1 MPSFVN
7 PIHTNANA
15 LNSGTKNEVKDTKNA
30 PKSASKDF
38 NKILNQKISKDKT
51 APKENPN
58 ALKATPKDAKEDAK
72 ELEKTPTPHHQHAQN
87 LAKDQQAPTLKDLLN
102 HKKTTAS
109 HEAQHETHEPT
120 LKDLLNHKK
129 TTASHEAQHETH
141 EMHETNP
148 KTPNETLN
156 KNEKKPNGVASN
168 AHQANLTNKNPL
180 TPTNHA
186 NNAIK
191 NPTAPTHN
199 AKEPKT
205 LKDIHALSQKHDL
218 NASNIQVGTPLE
230 KKETP
235 LNASDQLALKTTQT
249 SINHTL
255 AKNDSK
261 NTANLSSVL
270 QSLEKKESHNKERT
284 TPPSNEKKTPP
295 LREAL
300 QMNAI
305 KRDKTLSKKKPEKT
319 PTKTQTTAA
328 TPENAPKI
336 PLKTPPLMPLIGAN
350 PPNDNA
356 PTPLEK
362 EEKAK
367 EVSENK
373 EKTKESNNSAQ
384 SAQNAQASDKT
395 SENKSAAPKETIK
408 HFTQQLKQEIQEY
421 KPPMSRISMDLF
433 PKELGKVE
441 VTIQKV
447 GKNLKVSVISHNN
460 SLQTF
465 LDNQQ
470 DLKNSLN
477 ALGFEGVDLSFSQDS
492 SKEQPKEP
500 LREPFKEQESTP
512 LKENALKSYQEN
524 TDNENK
530 ETSMQITLYA

>member
-1 MPSFVN
+1 MPSPIN
-7 PIHTNANA
+7 PIHTNASANA
-15 LNSGTKNEVKDTKNA
+15 NANASTLINSGAKNEDTKNA

-38 NKILNQKISKDKT
+38 SKILNQKISKDKT
-51 APKENPN
+51 APKESPN
-58 ALKATPKDAKEDAK
+58 ALKTAPKDAKEDAK
-72 ELEKTPTPHHQHAQN
+72 ELEKTSTPHHQHAQN
-87 LAKDQQAPTLKDLLN
+87 PAKDQQAPTLKDWLN
-102 HKKTTAS
+102 YKKTTAS
-109 HEAQHETHEPT
+109 HEAQHE
-120 LKDLLNHKK
+120 N
-129 TTASHEAQHETH
+129 
-141 EMHETNP
+141 HETNL

-156 KNEKKPNGVASN
+156 KNEKKPNGVTSN
-168 AHQANLTNKNPL
+168 AHQENSTHKNPL

-205 LKDIHALSQKHDL
+205 LKDIQTLSQKHDL
-218 NASNIQVGTPLE
+218 NASNIQATTPLE

-270 QSLEKKESHNKERT
+270 QSLEKKESHNKERA
-284 TPPSNEKKTPP
+284 TPPNNEKKTPP
-295 LREAL
+295 LKEAL
-300 QMNAI
+300 PMNAI

-319 PTKTQTTAA
+319 PAKTQTTAQA
-328 TPENAPKI
+328 VTPENAPKI

-362 EEKAK
+362 EETTK
-367 EVSENK
+367 EASDNK
-373 EKTKESNNSAQ
+373 EKTKETSNSAQ

-395 SENKSAAPKETIK
+395 SENKSVTPKETIR

-492 SKEQPKEP
+492 SKEQPKEQ
-500 LREPFKEQESTP
+500 LRELFKEQESSP

-524 TDNENK
+524 TDHENQ

>member
-1 MPSFVN
+1 MPSPVN

-15 LNSGTKNEVKDTKNA
+15 LNSGAKNEVKDTKNA

-38 NKILNQKISKDKT
+38 SKILNQKISKDKT
-51 APKENPN
+51 ASKENPS
-58 ALKATPKDAKEDAK
+58 ALKATPKDAKT
-72 ELEKTPTPHHQHAQN
+72 LEKTLPHQHAQN
-87 LAKDQQAPTLKDLLN
+87 PAKDQQAPTLKDLLN
-102 HKKTTAS
+102 HQKTTAP
-109 HEAQHETHEPT
+109 HGAQHETHEA
-120 LKDLLNHKK
+120 N
-129 TTASHEAQHETH
+129 
-141 EMHETNP
+141 ETNP
-148 KTPNETLN
+148 KTPNEILN
-156 KNEKKPNGVASN
+156 KNEKKPNEVISN
-168 AHQANLTNKNPL
+168 AHQTNFPNKNPI

-191 NPTAPTHN
+191 TSTAPTHN
-199 AKEPKT
+199 AKDPKT
-205 LKDIHALSQKHDL
+205 LKDIQTLSQKHDL
-218 NASNIQVGTPLE
+218 NASNIQAATTQE
-230 KKETP
+230 NKTP

-249 SINHTL
+249 PTNHTL
-255 AKNDSK
+255 TKNDAK

-270 QSLEKKESHNKERT
+270 QSLEKKEPPNKEHANLQN
-284 TPPSNEKKTPP
+284 NEKKTPS
-295 LREAL
+295 LKEAL

-319 PTKTQTTAA
+319 PIHAKTQTTAPSI
-328 TPENAPKI
+328 TLENAPKI

-350 PPNDNA
+350 PPPNDNI

-362 EEKAK
+362 EEKTQ
-367 EVSENK
+367 EVSDNK
-373 EKTKESNNSAQ
+373 EKTKETNSSAQ
-384 SAQNAQASDKT
+384 STQNTQASDKT
-395 SENKSAAPKETIK
+395 SENKSIAPKETIK

-421 KPPMSRISMDLF
+421 KPPMSKISMDLF

-492 SKEQPKEP
+492 SKEQPKEQ
-500 LREPFKEQESTP
+500 LREPFKEQELTP

-524 TDNENK
+524 TDHENQ

>member
-1 MPSFVN
+1 MPSPVN
-7 PIHTNANA
+7 PIHTNASA
-15 LNSGTKNEVKDTKNA
+15 LNSGAKNEVKDTKNA

-38 NKILNQKISKDKT
+38 SKILNQKISKDKT
-51 APKENPN
+51 APKESPNHN

-72 ELEKTPTPHHQHAQN
+72 ALEKNPTLPYQHAQN
-87 LAKDQQAPTLKDLLN
+87 LAKDQQAPTLKDWLN

-109 HEAQHETHEPT
+109 HEAQHETHEA
-120 LKDLLNHKK
+120 N
-129 TTASHEAQHETH
+129 
-141 EMHETNP
+141 ETNP

-156 KNEKKPNGVASN
+156 KNGKKPNGVTSN
-168 AHQANLTNKNPL
+168 AHQTNLTNKNPL

-186 NNAIK
+186 NHDIK
-191 NPTAPTHN
+191 TPTTPTHN

-205 LKDIHALSQKHDL
+205 LKDIQTLSQKHDL
-218 NASNIQVGTPLE
+218 NASNIQATTTPE
-230 KKETP
+230 NKTS
-235 LNASDQLALKTTQT
+235 LNASDHLALKTTQT
-249 SINHTL
+249 PTNHTL
-255 AKNDSK
+255 AKNDAK

-270 QSLEKKESHNKERT
+270 QSLEKKEPQNKEHT
-284 TPPSNEKKTPP
+284 IPQNNEKKTPP
-295 LREAL
+295 LKEAL

-319 PTKTQTTAA
+319 PTKTQTTAPSI

-350 PPNDNA
+350 PPPNDNI

-362 EEKAK
+362 EETTKEASDNKEKAK
-367 EVSENK
+367 E
-373 EKTKESNNSAQ
+373 SNSSAQ
-384 SAQNAQASDKT
+384 NAQNAQASDKT
-395 SENKSAAPKETIK
+395 SENKSTAPKETIK

-441 VTIQKV
+441 VIIQKV

-492 SKEQPKEP
+492 SKEQPKEQ
-500 LREPFKEQESTP
+500 LRELFKEQESTP

-524 TDNENK
+524 TDNEHK

>member
-1 MPSFVN
+1 MPSPIN
-7 PIHTNANA
+7 PIHTNASANA
-15 LNSGTKNEVKDTKNA
+15 STLNSGAKNEDTKNA

-38 NKILNQKISKDKT
+38 SKILNQKISKDKT
-51 APKENPN
+51 APKEDPN

-72 ELEKTPTPHHQHAQN
+72 VLEKNLTPHHQHAQN
-87 LAKDQQAPTLKDLLN
+87 PAKDQQAPTLKDWLN
-102 HKKTTAS
+102 HQKTTAP
-109 HEAQHETHEPT
+109 HEAQHENHE
-120 LKDLLNHKK
+120 N
-129 TTASHEAQHETH
+129 
-141 EMHETNP
+141 NP
-148 KTPNETLN
+148 KTPNEIN
-156 KNEKKPNGVASN
+156 KNEKKPNEVTSN
-168 AHQANLTNKNPL
+168 AHQINLPSKNPI
-180 TPTNHA
+180 TPTNRA

-191 NPTAPTHN
+191 NPTTPTHN
-199 AKEPKT
+199 AKGSKT
-205 LKDIHALSQKHDL
+205 LKDIQTLSQKHDL
-218 NASNIQVGTPLE
+218 NANNIQAATTPE
-230 KKETP
+230 NKTP

-249 SINHTL
+249 PTNHTL
-255 AKNDSK
+255 AKNDAK

-270 QSLEKKESHNKERT
+270 QSLEKKDPHNKEHAN
-284 TPPSNEKKTPP
+284 PLNNEKKTPP
-295 LREAL
+295 LKEAL

-319 PTKTQTTAA
+319 PIHAKTQTTAPSA

-350 PPNDNA
+350 PPPNDNI

-362 EEKAK
+362 EEKTQ
-367 EVSENK
+367 EISDNK
-373 EKTKESNNSAQ
+373 EKTKETNSSAQ
-384 SAQNAQASDKT
+384 NAQNAQASDKT
-395 SENKSAAPKETIK
+395 SENKSTAPKETIK

-441 VTIQKV
+441 VIIQKV

-492 SKEQPKEP
+492 SKEQPKDQ
-500 LREPFKEQESTP
+500 LRELFKEQELPP
-512 LKENALKSYQEN
+512 LKESALKSYQEN
-524 TDNENK
+524 TDHENQ

>member
-1 MPSFVN
+1 MPSPVN

-15 LNSGTKNEVKDTKNA
+15 LNSGAKNEVKDTKNA

-38 NKILNQKISKDKT
+38 SKILNQKISKDKT
-51 APKENPN
+51 APKENPS
-58 ALKATPKDAKEDAK
+58 ALKDAPKDAKA
-72 ELEKTPTPHHQHAQN
+72 LEKTPTPNHQHAQN
-87 LAKDQQAPTLKDLLN
+87 LAKNQQAPTLKDWLN
-102 HKKTTAS
+102 HPKTTAE
-109 HEAQHETHEPT
+109 HEAQHETHEA
-120 LKDLLNHKK
+120 N
-129 TTASHEAQHETH
+129 
-141 EMHETNP
+141 ETNP

-156 KNEKKPNGVASN
+156 KNEKKPNEVASN
-168 AHQANLTNKNPL
+168 AHQTNLPNKNL
-180 TPTNHA
+180 ITPNHA
-186 NNAIK
+186 NK
-191 NPTAPTHN
+191 TPTTPTHS

-205 LKDIHALSQKHDL
+205 LKDIQTLSQKHDL
-218 NASNIQVGTPLE
+218 NASNIQATTTPE
-230 KKETP
+230 NKNP
-235 LNASDQLALKTTQT
+235 LSASDHLALKTTQT
-249 SINHTL
+249 PINHTL
-255 AKNDSK
+255 AKNDAK

-270 QSLEKKESHNKERT
+270 QSLEKKEPQNKEHAN
-284 TPPSNEKKTPP
+284 PQNNEKKTPP
-295 LREAL
+295 LKEAL

-319 PTKTQTTAA
+319 PIHAKTQTTAQA
-328 TPENAPKI
+328 TTPENAPKLA
-336 PLKTPPLMPLIGAN
+336 LKTPPLMPLIGAN

-362 EEKAK
+362 EEKTK
-367 EVSENK
+367 EISDNK
-373 EKTKESNNSAQ
+373 EKAKETNSNAQ
-384 SAQNAQASDKT
+384 SAQNTQASDKT
-395 SENKSAAPKETIK
+395 SENKSIAPKETIK

-421 KPPMSRISMDLF
+421 KPPMSKISMDLF

-492 SKEQPKEP
+492 SKEQQAPKEQP
-500 LREPFKEQESTP
+500 KEPFKEQELTP

-524 TDNENK
+524 TDHENQ

>member
-1 MPSFVN
+1 MPSPIN
-7 PIHTNANA
+7 PIHASANA
-15 LNSGTKNEVKDTKNA
+15 STLNSGAKNEDTKNA

-38 NKILNQKISKDKT
+38 SKILNQKISKDKT

-58 ALKATPKDAKEDAK
+58 ALKATPKNAKEGAK

-87 LAKDQQAPTLKDLLN
+87 LAKDQQVPTLKDLLN

-109 HEAQHETHEPT
+109 HEAQHEI
-120 LKDLLNHKK
+120 HKN
-129 TTASHEAQHETH
+129 
-141 EMHETNP
+141 HETNP

-156 KNEKKPNGVASN
+156 KNEKKPNGVISN

-180 TPTNHA
+180 TPTNH
-186 NNAIK
+186 AIK

-205 LKDIHALSQKHDL
+205 LKDIQTLSQKHDL
-218 NASNIQVGTPLE
+218 NASNIQATTPLE

-235 LNASDQLALKTTQT
+235 LRTSDQLALKTTQT

-255 AKNDSK
+255 KKNDAK

-270 QSLEKKESHNKERT
+270 QSLEKKESHNKERA

-300 QMNAI
+300 PMNAI

-319 PTKTQTTAA
+319 PIHAKAQTTAPSIA
-328 TPENAPKI
+328 PENAPKI

-356 PTPLEK
+356 PTLLEK
-362 EEKAK
+362 EEKTK
-367 EVSENK
+367 EASENK
-373 EKTKESNNSAQ
+373 EKAKESNNSAQ
-384 SAQNAQASDKT
+384 SAQNAQSSDKASD
-395 SENKSAAPKETIK
+395 KSAAPKETIK

-441 VTIQKV
+441 VIIQKV

-477 ALGFEGVDLSFSQDS
+477 ALGFDGVDLSFSQDS
-492 SKEQPKEP
+492 SKEQPKEQ
-500 LREPFKEQESTP
+500 LRESFKEQELTP

>member
-1 MPSFVN
+1 MPSPVN
-7 PIHTNANA
+7 PIHTNASANANA
-15 LNSGTKNEVKDTKNA
+15 LIDSGAKNEDTKNA

-38 NKILNQKISKDKT
+38 SKILNQKISKDKT
-51 APKENPN
+51 ASKEDPNASKATPQN
-58 ALKATPKDAKEDAK
+58 ALKDK
-72 ELEKTPTPHHQHAQN
+72 LEKTPTLPHQHAQN

-102 HKKTTAS
+102 HQKTHPTAK
-109 HEAQHETHEPT
+109 HEAQHETHE
-120 LKDLLNHKK
+120 
-129 TTASHEAQHETH
+129 
-141 EMHETNP
+141 HETNP

-156 KNEKKPNGVASN
+156 KNEKKPNEVISN
-168 AHQANLTNKNPL
+168 AHQTNLPNKNPI
-180 TPTNHA
+180 TPTNRT

-199 AKEPKT
+199 AKDPKT
-205 LKDIHALSQKHDL
+205 LKDIQTLSQKHDL
-218 NASNIQVGTPLE
+218 NASNIQAATPLE

-235 LNASDQLALKTTQT
+235 LNASDQLALKTTQAP
-249 SINHTL
+249 INNTL
-255 AKNDSK
+255 AKNDAK

-270 QSLEKKESHNKERT
+270 QSLEKKESHNKEHAN
-284 TPPSNEKKTPP
+284 PQNNEKKTPP
-295 LREAL
+295 LKEAL
-300 QMNAI
+300 PMNAI
-305 KRDKTLSKKKPEKT
+305 KRDKTLSKKKSEKT
-319 PTKTQTTAA
+319 PTKAQTTAPSIA
-328 TPENAPKI
+328 PENAPKI
-336 PLKTPPLMPLIGAN
+336 SLKTPPLMPLIGAN
-350 PPNDNA
+350 PPNDNI

-367 EVSENK
+367 EASDNK
-373 EKTKESNNSAQ
+373 EKTKETNSNAQ
-384 SAQNAQASDKT
+384 STQNAQASDKT
-395 SENKSAAPKETIK
+395 SENKSIAPKETIK

-441 VTIQKV
+441 VTIQKM

-477 ALGFEGVDLSFSQDS
+477 SLGFEGVDLSFSQDS

-500 LREPFKEQESTP
+500 LKDPFKEQESTP

-524 TDNENK
+524 TDHENK

>member
-7 PIHTNANA
+7 PIHTNASTNANANANA
-15 LNSGTKNEVKDTKNA
+15 LNSGAKNEIKDTKNA

-38 NKILNQKISKDKT
+38 SKILNQKISKDKT

-102 HKKTTAS
+102 HQKTTAS
-109 HEAQHETHEPT
+109 HEAQH
-120 LKDLLNHKK
+120 KN
-129 TTASHEAQHETH
+129 
-141 EMHETNP
+141 HETNP

-156 KNEKKPNGVASN
+156 KNEKKPNGVASS
-168 AHQANLTNKNPL
+168 AHQTSLTNKNPL

-186 NNAIK
+186 NNANK

-205 LKDIHALSQKHDL
+205 LKDIQTLSQKHDL

-255 AKNDSK
+255 AKNDAK

-284 TPPSNEKKTPP
+284 TPLSNEKKTPP

-319 PTKTQTTAA
+319 PIHAKTQTTAQA
-328 TPENAPKI
+328 VTPENAPKI

-367 EVSENK
+367 EISENK
-373 EKTKESNNSAQ
+373 EKTKESTNSAQ
-384 SAQNAQASDKT
+384 NTQNAQASDKT
-395 SENKSAAPKETIK
+395 SENKSITPKETIK

-492 SKEQPKEP
+492 SKEQPKEQ
-500 LREPFKEQESTP
+500 LREPFKEQELTP

>member
-1 MPSFVN
+1 MPSPVN

-15 LNSGTKNEVKDTKNA
+15 NASTLINSGAKNEDTKNA

-38 NKILNQKISKDKT
+38 SKILNQKISKDKT

-72 ELEKTPTPHHQHAQN
+72 TLKTPTLQPQHAQN
-87 LAKDQQAPTLKDLLN
+87 PAKDQQAPTLKDWLN
-102 HKKTTAS
+102 HQKTTAS
-109 HEAQHETHEPT
+109 HEAQHE
-120 LKDLLNHKK
+120 N
-129 TTASHEAQHETH
+129 
-141 EMHETNP
+141 HETNP

-156 KNEKKPNGVASN
+156 KNEKKPNGVTSN
-168 AHQANLTNKNPL
+168 AHQTNLPNKNPL
-180 TPTNHA
+180 TPTNRA

-191 NPTAPTHN
+191 NPTTPTDT
-199 AKEPKT
+199 KKDPKT
-205 LKDIHALSQKHDL
+205 LKDIQALSQKHDL
-218 NASNIQVGTPLE
+218 NASNIQATTPLE
-230 KKETP
+230 KKETL
-235 LNASDQLALKTTQT
+235 LNASDHLALKTMQT
-249 SINHTL
+249 PTNHTL
-255 AKNDSK
+255 AKNDAK

-270 QSLEKKESHNKERT
+270 QSLEKKESPNKEHAN
-284 TPPSNEKKTPP
+284 PQNNEKKTPP
-295 LREAL
+295 LKEAL

-319 PTKTQTTAA
+319 QTKAQTTAPSIA
-328 TPENAPKI
+328 PENAPKI

-350 PPNDNA
+350 PPPNDNA

-362 EEKAK
+362 EEKTQ
-367 EVSENK
+367 EISENK
-373 EKTKESNNSAQ
+373 EKTKESNNSVQ
-384 SAQNAQASDKT
+384 NAQNTQASDKT
-395 SENKSAAPKETIK
+395 SDNKSIAPKETIK

-441 VTIQKV
+441 VIIQKV

-492 SKEQPKEP
+492 SKEQPKEQ
-500 LREPFKEQESTP
+500 LRELFKEQESSP
-512 LKENALKSYQEN
+512 LKESALKSYQEN
-524 TDNENK
+524 TDNENQ

>member
-1 MPSFVN
+1 MPSPIN

-15 LNSGTKNEVKDTKNA
+15 NANALNSGAKNEVKDTKNA
-30 PKSASKDF
+30 PKSAPKDF
-38 NKILNQKISKDKT
+38 SKILNQKISKDKS
-51 APKENPN
+51 APKENLS

-109 HEAQHETHEPT
+109 HEAQHET
-120 LKDLLNHKK
+120 
-129 TTASHEAQHETH
+129 
-141 EMHETNP
+141 HETNP

-205 LKDIHALSQKHDL
+205 LKDIQTLSQKHDL
-218 NASNIQVGTPLE
+218 NASNIQATTPLE

-270 QSLEKKESHNKERT
+270 QSLEKKESQNKEHAT
-284 TPPSNEKKTPP
+284 LPHNEKKTPP

-319 PTKTQTTAA
+319 STKTQTTAQAA

-336 PLKTPPLMPLIGAN
+336 PLKTPLLMPLIGAN

-362 EEKAK
+362 EEKTK
-367 EVSENK
+367 EVSDNK

-384 SAQNAQASDKT
+384 SAQNTQASDKT

-492 SKEQPKEP
+492 SKEQPKES

-512 LKENALKSYQEN
+512 LKENALKNYQEN
-524 TDNENK
+524 TDNESK

>member
-1 MPSFVN
+1 MPSPIN
-7 PIHTNANA
+7 PIHTSTNANA
-15 LNSGTKNEVKDTKNA
+15 SINSGAKNEDTKNA

-38 NKILNQKISKDKT
+38 SKILNQKISKDKT
-51 APKENPN
+51 ASKENPN
-58 ALKATPKDAKEDAK
+58 ALKATPKNSKEGAKEDAK
-72 ELEKTPTPHHQHAQN
+72 KLEKTPTLQPQHAQN

-109 HEAQHETHEPT
+109 HEAQNETH
-120 LKDLLNHKK
+120 KN
-129 TTASHEAQHETH
+129 
-141 EMHETNP
+141 HETNP

-156 KNEKKPNGVASN
+156 KNEKKSNGVTSN
-168 AHQANLTNKNPL
+168 VHQANLTNKNPL

-205 LKDIHALSQKHDL
+205 LKDIQTLSQKHDL
-218 NASNIQVGTPLE
+218 NASNIQATTTPE
-230 KKETP
+230 NKTP

-255 AKNDSK
+255 AKNDAK

-270 QSLEKKESHNKERT
+270 QSLEKKDPHNKERA
-284 TPPSNEKKTPP
+284 TPPNNEKKTPP

-300 QMNAI
+300 PMNAI

-319 PTKTQTTAA
+319 PIHAKTQTTAPSIA
-328 TPENAPKI
+328 PENTPKI

-356 PTPLEK
+356 PTLLEK
-362 EEKAK
+362 EETTK
-367 EVSENK
+367 ETSDNK
-373 EKTKESNNSAQ
+373 EKTKESSN
-384 SAQNAQASDKT
+384 SAQNAQNTQASDKT
-395 SENKSAAPKETIK
+395 SENKSTTPKETIK

-441 VTIQKV
+441 VIIQKV

-492 SKEQPKEP
+492 SKEQEKEP
-500 LREPFKEQESTP
+500 FKELFKEQESTP

-524 TDNENK
+524 TDHENQ

>member
-1 MPSFVN
+1 MPSPVN
-7 PIHTNANA
+7 PIHTNASANANA
-15 LNSGTKNEVKDTKNA
+15 LNSGAKNEDTKNA

-38 NKILNQKISKDKT
+38 SKILNQKISKDKT
-51 APKENPN
+51 DPKESPNPN

-72 ELEKTPTPHHQHAQN
+72 ALEKTPTLPHQHAQN
-87 LAKDQQAPTLKDLLN
+87 LAKDQQAPTLKDWLN

-109 HEAQHETHEPT
+109 HEAQHETH
-120 LKDLLNHKK
+120 DI
-129 TTASHEAQHETH
+129 
-141 EMHETNP
+141 HETNP

-156 KNEKKPNGVASN
+156 KNEKKPNGVTSN
-168 AHQANLTNKNPL
+168 AHQANLTNKNPI

-191 NPTAPTHN
+191 TSTAPTHN
-199 AKEPKT
+199 AKDPKT
-205 LKDIHALSQKHDL
+205 LKDIQTLSQKHDL
-218 NASNIQVGTPLE
+218 NASNIQAATTPENKNL
-230 KKETP
+230 
-235 LNASDQLALKTTQT
+235 LNASDHLALKTTQT
-249 SINHTL
+249 PTNHTL
-255 AKNDSK
+255 AKNDAK

-270 QSLEKKESHNKERT
+270 QSLEKKEPQNKEHAN
-284 TPPSNEKKTPP
+284 PQNNEKKTPP
-295 LREAL
+295 LKEAL

-305 KRDKTLSKKKPEKT
+305 KRDKTLSKKKSEKT
-319 PTKTQTTAA
+319 QTKTQTKIQTTAPSI

-350 PPNDNA
+350 PPNDNI

-362 EEKAK
+362 EETTK
-367 EVSENK
+367 EASDNK
-373 EKTKESNNSAQ
+373 EKTKESSNSAQ
-384 SAQNAQASDKT
+384 NVQNAQASDKT
-395 SENKSAAPKETIK
+395 SENKSVTPKETIK

-441 VTIQKV
+441 VIIQKV

-492 SKEQPKEP
+492 SKEQQAPKEQ
-500 LREPFKEQESTP
+500 LRELFKEQESSP

-524 TDNENK
+524 TDHEK
-530 ETSMQITLYA
+530 QETSMQITLYA

>member
-1 MPSFVN
+1 MPSPIN
-7 PIHTNANA
+7 PIHTNASTNANA
-15 LNSGTKNEVKDTKNA
+15 LNSGAKNEDTKNA

-38 NKILNQKISKDKT
+38 SKILNQKISKDKT
-51 APKENPN
+51 ASKENPN

-72 ELEKTPTPHHQHAQN
+72 ALEKTPTPHHQHAQN
-87 LAKDQQAPTLKDLLN
+87 PAKDQQAPTLKDLLN
-102 HKKTTAS
+102 HQKTTAS
-109 HEAQHETHEPT
+109 HEAQHE
-120 LKDLLNHKK
+120 KN
-129 TTASHEAQHETH
+129 
-141 EMHETNP
+141 HETNP

-156 KNEKKPNGVASN
+156 KNEKKPNEVTSN
-168 AHQANLTNKNPL
+168 AHQTNLPNKNPI

-191 NPTAPTHN
+191 NPTTPTHN
-199 AKEPKT
+199 AKESKT
-205 LKDIHALSQKHDL
+205 LKDIQTLSQKHDL
-218 NASNIQVGTPLE
+218 NASNIQAATTPE
-230 KKETP
+230 NKTP
-235 LNASDQLALKTTQT
+235 LNASDQLALKTTQAPT
-249 SINHTL
+249 NHTL

-270 QSLEKKESHNKERT
+270 QSLEKKEPQNKEHT
-284 TPPSNEKKTPP
+284 TPQNNEKKTPP
-295 LREAL
+295 LKEAL

-319 PTKTQTTAA
+319 PTKAQTTAQAA

-350 PPNDNA
+350 PPNDNP
-356 PTPLEK
+356 PTLLEK
-362 EEKAK
+362 EETTK
-367 EVSENK
+367 EASDNK
-373 EKTKESNNSAQ
+373 EKTKEASN
-384 SAQNAQASDKT
+384 SAQNAQNTQASDKT
-395 SENKSAAPKETIK
+395 SENKSVTPKETIK

-441 VTIQKV
+441 VVIQKV

-492 SKEQPKEP
+492 SKEQPKEQ
-500 LREPFKEQESTP
+500 LRELFKEQELTP

-524 TDNENK
+524 TDHENQ

>member
-1 MPSFVN
+1 MPSPVN

-15 LNSGTKNEVKDTKNA
+15 LNSGAKNEVKDAKNA

-38 NKILNQKISKDKT
+38 SKILNQKISKDKT
-51 APKENPN
+51 APKESPNPN
-58 ALKATPKDAKEDAK
+58 ALKATPQNALKDK
-72 ELEKTPTPHHQHAQN
+72 LEKTPTLPHQHAQN
-87 LAKDQQAPTLKDLLN
+87 PAKDQQAPTLKDWLN
-102 HKKTTAS
+102 HKKTTAP
-109 HEAQHETHEPT
+109 HETQHETHEA
-120 LKDLLNHKK
+120 N
-129 TTASHEAQHETH
+129 
-141 EMHETNP
+141 ETNP

-156 KNEKKPNGVASN
+156 KNEKKPNGVTSN

-191 NPTAPTHN
+191 NPTTPTHN
-199 AKEPKT
+199 AKESKT
-205 LKDIHALSQKHDL
+205 LKDIQTLSQKHDL
-218 NASNIQVGTPLE
+218 NASNIQAATIPE
-230 KKETP
+230 NKTP

-249 SINHTL
+249 PINHTL
-255 AKNDSK
+255 AKNDAK

-270 QSLEKKESHNKERT
+270 QSLEKKEPLNKEHAN
-284 TPPSNEKKTPP
+284 PQNNEKKTPP
-295 LREAL
+295 LKEAL

-305 KRDKTLSKKKPEKT
+305 KRDKTLSKKNSEKT
-319 PTKTQTTAA
+319 PTKTQAKNQPTAPSA
-328 TPENAPKI
+328 TPENAPKLA
-336 PLKTPPLMPLIGAN
+336 LKTPPLMPLIGAN
-350 PPNDNA
+350 PPNDNI

-362 EEKAK
+362 EEKTK
-367 EVSENK
+367 EVSDNK
-373 EKTKESNNSAQ
+373 EKTKETNSSAQ
-384 SAQNAQASDKT
+384 SAQNTQASDKT
-395 SENKSAAPKETIK
+395 SENRSIAPKETIK
-408 HFTQQLKQEIQEY
+408 HFAQQLKQEIQEY
-421 KPPMSRISMDLF
+421 KPPMSKISMDLF

-492 SKEQPKEP
+492 SKEQQAPKEQP
-500 LREPFKEQESTP
+500 KEPFKEQELTP

-524 TDNENK
+524 TDHENQ

>member
-1 MPSFVN
+1 MPSLIN

-15 LNSGTKNEVKDTKNA
+15 LNNGTKNEVKDTKNA

-38 NKILNQKISKDKT
+38 SKILNQKISKDKT

-58 ALKATPKDAKEDAK
+58 ALKATPKNAKEGAKEDAK
-72 ELEKTPTPHHQHAQN
+72 ALEKTPTLQPQHAQN
-87 LAKDQQAPTLKDLLN
+87 LAKDQQALTLKDLLN
-102 HKKTTAS
+102 HQKTTAS
-109 HEAQHETHEPT
+109 HEAQHETH
-120 LKDLLNHKK
+120 KN
-129 TTASHEAQHETH
+129 
-141 EMHETNP
+141 HETNP

-156 KNEKKPNGVASN
+156 KNEKKPNGVTSN
-168 AHQANLTNKNPL
+168 AHQESLTHKNPL
-180 TPTNHA
+180 TPTNH
-186 NNAIK
+186 AIK

-199 AKEPKT
+199 AKDPKT
-205 LKDIHALSQKHDL
+205 LKDIQTLSQKHDL
-218 NASNIQVGTPLE
+218 NASNIQVTAPLE
-230 KKETP
+230 KKETH
-235 LNASDQLALKTTQT
+235 LRTSDQLALKTTQT

-255 AKNDSK
+255 AKNDAK

-270 QSLEKKESHNKERT
+270 QSLEKKESHNKEHA

-319 PTKTQTTAA
+319 PIHAKTQTTAQA
-328 TPENAPKI
+328 VTPKNPPKI

-356 PTPLEK
+356 PTLLEK
-362 EEKAK
+362 EEKTK
-367 EVSENK
+367 EASENK
-373 EKTKESNNSAQ
+373 EKTKESTNSAQ
-384 SAQNAQASDKT
+384 SAQNAQSSDKT
-395 SENKSAAPKETIK
+395 SDKSVTPKETIK

-492 SKEQPKEP
+492 SKEQHKES
-500 LREPFKEQESTP
+500 LREPFKEQELTP

-524 TDNENK
+524 TDNENQ

>member
-1 MPSFVN
+1 MPSPVN

-15 LNSGTKNEVKDTKNA
+15 LNSGAKNEDTKNA

-38 NKILNQKISKDKT
+38 SKILNQKISKDKT

-72 ELEKTPTPHHQHAQN
+72 TLEKTPTLQPPHAQN
-87 LAKDQQAPTLKDLLN
+87 PAKDQQAPTLKDWLN
-102 HKKTTAS
+102 RPKTHPTAP
-109 HEAQHETHEPT
+109 HETQHETHEA
-120 LKDLLNHKK
+120 N
-129 TTASHEAQHETH
+129 
-141 EMHETNP
+141 ETNP
-148 KTPNETLN
+148 KTPNEIN
-156 KNEKKPNGVASN
+156 KNEKKPNEALSN
-168 AHQANLTNKNPL
+168 AHQTNLASKNPI

-191 NPTAPTHN
+191 TQTTPTHN

-205 LKDIHALSQKHDL
+205 LKDIQTLSQKHDL
-218 NASNIQVGTPLE
+218 NASNIQATTPLE

-235 LNASDQLALKTTQT
+235 LNASDHLALKTTQVP
-249 SINHTL
+249 INHTL
-255 AKNDSK
+255 AKNDAK

-270 QSLEKKESHNKERT
+270 QSLEKKDPHNKEHAN
-284 TPPSNEKKTPP
+284 PPNNEKKTPP
-295 LREAL
+295 LKEAL
-300 QMNAI
+300 EMNAI
-305 KRDKTLSKKKPEKT
+305 KRDKTLSKKKSEKT
-319 PTKTQTTAA
+319 PTKTQTTAPSI

-350 PPNDNA
+350 PPPNDNI

-362 EEKAK
+362 EEKTK
-367 EVSENK
+367 EISENK
-373 EKTKESNNSAQ
+373 EKTKESSNSTQ
-384 SAQNAQASDKT
+384 SAQNTQASDKT
-395 SENKSAAPKETIK
+395 SENKSIAPKETIK

-441 VTIQKV
+441 VIIQKV

-492 SKEQPKEP
+492 SKEQPKEQ
-500 LREPFKEQESTP
+500 LRELFKEQESTP
-512 LKENALKSYQEN
+512 LKESALKSYQEN
-524 TDNENK
+524 TDHENQ

>member
-1 MPSFVN
+1 MPSPIN
-7 PIHTNANA
+7 PVHTNASA
-15 LNSGTKNEVKDTKNA
+15 LNSGAKNEDAKNA

-38 NKILNQKISKDKT
+38 SKILNQKISKDKT

-58 ALKATPKDAKEDAK
+58 ALKATPKDAKA
-72 ELEKTPTPHHQHAQN
+72 LEKTPTPHHQHAQN
-87 LAKDQQAPTLKDLLN
+87 PVKDQQAPTLKDLLN
-102 HKKTTAS
+102 HQKTTAS
-109 HEAQHETHEPT
+109 HEAQHEI
-120 LKDLLNHKK
+120 
-129 TTASHEAQHETH
+129 
-141 EMHETNP
+141 HETNP

-156 KNEKKPNGVASN
+156 KNEKKPNGVTSN
-168 AHQANLTNKNPL
+168 AHQANLPNKNPL

-191 NPTAPTHN
+191 TQTTPTHN
-199 AKEPKT
+199 AKDPKT
-205 LKDIHALSQKHDL
+205 LKDIQTLSQKHDL
-218 NASNIQVGTPLE
+218 NASNIQAATTPE
-230 KKETP
+230 NKTP
-235 LNASDQLALKTTQT
+235 LNASDQLALKTTQAP
-249 SINHTL
+249 INHTL
-255 AKNDSK
+255 AKNDAK

-270 QSLEKKESHNKERT
+270 QSLEKKEPQNKEHT
-284 TPPSNEKKTPP
+284 TPQNNEKKTPP
-295 LREAL
+295 LKEAL

-305 KRDKTLSKKKPEKT
+305 KRDKTLSKKKSE
-319 PTKTQTTAA
+319 KTQTKAQTTAPSIA
-328 TPENAPKI
+328 PENAPKI

-350 PPNDNA
+350 PPNDNI

-362 EEKAK
+362 EEKTK
-367 EVSENK
+367 EISENK

-395 SENKSAAPKETIK
+395 SENKSIAPKETIK

-441 VTIQKV
+441 VIIQKM

-492 SKEQPKEP
+492 SKEQPKEQ
-500 LREPFKEQESTP
+500 LREPFKEQELTP

-524 TDNENK
+524 TDHENK

>member
-7 PIHTNANA
+7 PIHTNASANANA
-15 LNSGTKNEVKDTKNA
+15 LNSGAKNEDTKNA
-30 PKSASKDF
+30 PKNASKDF

-58 ALKATPKDAKEDAK
+58 ALKATPKDAKENAK

-109 HEAQHETHEPT
+109 HEAQHEI
-120 LKDLLNHKK
+120 HKN
-129 TTASHEAQHETH
+129 
-141 EMHETNP
+141 HETNP

-168 AHQANLTNKNPL
+168 AHQVSLTNKNPL
-180 TPTNHA
+180 TPTNNA

-199 AKEPKT
+199 AKDPKT
-205 LKDIHALSQKHDL
+205 LKDIQTLSQKHDL

-270 QSLEKKESHNKERT
+270 QSLEKKESHNKEHAT
-284 TPPSNEKKTPP
+284 LPHNEKKTPP

-319 PTKTQTTAA
+319 PTKTQTTAQAA

-362 EEKAK
+362 EEKTK

-373 EKTKESNNSAQ
+373 EKTKESNN

-492 SKEQPKEP
+492 SKEQPKEQ
-500 LREPFKEQESTP
+500 LGELFKEQESTP

>member
-1 MPSFVN
+1 MPSPIN
-7 PIHTNANA
+7 PIHTNASANANA
-15 LNSGTKNEVKDTKNA
+15 LNSGAKNEDTKNA

-38 NKILNQKISKDKT
+38 SKILNQKISKDKT
-51 APKENPN
+51 ASKENPN
-58 ALKATPKDAKEDAK
+58 ALKAAQKDAKKDAK
-72 ELEKTPTPHHQHAQN
+72 VLEKTPTPHHQHAQN
-87 LAKDQQAPTLKDLLN
+87 PAKDQQAPTLKDLLN

-109 HEAQHETHEPT
+109 HEAQHEIHEI
-120 LKDLLNHKK
+120 
-129 TTASHEAQHETH
+129 
-141 EMHETNP
+141 HETNP

-156 KNEKKPNGVASN
+156 KNEKKPDEVTSN
-168 AHQANLTNKNPL
+168 AHQENSTHKNPL
-180 TPTNHA
+180 TPTNNA
-186 NNAIK
+186 NHTIK
-191 NPTAPTHN
+191 NPTALTHN
-199 AKEPKT
+199 TKEPKT
-205 LKDIHALSQKHDL
+205 LKDIQTLSQKHDL
-218 NASNIQVGTPLE
+218 NASNIQATAPLE

-255 AKNDSK
+255 AKNDAK

-270 QSLEKKESHNKERT
+270 QSLEKKESHNKEHA

-295 LREAL
+295 LKEAL

-305 KRDKTLSKKKPEKT
+305 KRDKTLSKKKSEKT
-319 PTKTQTTAA
+319 PTKAQTTAPSI

-336 PLKTPPLMPLIGAN
+336 SLKMPPLMPLIGAN
-350 PPNDNA
+350 PPNDN
-356 PTPLEK
+356 PLTPLEK
-362 EEKAK
+362 EEKTQ
-367 EVSENK
+367 EISDNK
-373 EKTKESNNSAQ
+373 EKTKETNNSAQ
-384 SAQNAQASDKT
+384 NAQNTQASDKT
-395 SENKSAAPKETIK
+395 SENKSTAPKETIK

-441 VTIQKV
+441 VIIQKV

-492 SKEQPKEP
+492 SKEQPKEQ
-500 LREPFKEQESTP
+500 LRELFKEQELTP

-524 TDNENK
+524 TDHENQ

>member
-1 MPSFVN
+1 MPSPIN
-7 PIHTNANA
+7 PIHTNASANASA
-15 LNSGTKNEVKDTKNA
+15 LNSGAKNEDTKNA

-38 NKILNQKISKDKT
+38 SKILNQKISKDKT
-51 APKENPN
+51 APKENPS
-58 ALKATPKDAKEDAK
+58 ALKATPKNSKEGAKEDAK

-102 HKKTTAS
+102 HKKTTVS
-109 HEAQHETHEPT
+109 HEAQHEI
-120 LKDLLNHKK
+120 HKN
-129 TTASHEAQHETH
+129 
-141 EMHETNP
+141 HETNP
-148 KTPNETLN
+148 KTPNETSN

-186 NNAIK
+186 NK

-205 LKDIHALSQKHDL
+205 LKDIQTLSQKHDL
-218 NASNIQVGTPLE
+218 NASNIQATTPLE

-255 AKNDSK
+255 AKNDAK

-270 QSLEKKESHNKERT
+270 QSLEKKESHNKEHA

-300 QMNAI
+300 PMNAI

-319 PTKTQTTAA
+319 PIKTQTTAQAA

-373 EKTKESNNSAQ
+373 EKTKESTNSAQ
-384 SAQNAQASDKT
+384 NAQNAQASDKT
-395 SENKSAAPKETIK
+395 SENKSVTPKETIK

-441 VTIQKV
+441 VIIQKV

-492 SKEQPKEP
+492 SKEQPKEQ
-500 LREPFKEQESTP
+500 LREPFKEQELTP

-524 TDNENK
+524 TDSENK

>member
-1 MPSFVN
+1 MPSPIN
-7 PIHTNANA
+7 PIHTNASANANA
-15 LNSGTKNEVKDTKNA
+15 LNSGAKNEVKDTKNA
-30 PKSASKDF
+30 PRSASKDF
-38 NKILNQKISKDKT
+38 SKILNQKISKDKT
-51 APKENPN
+51 TPKENPS
-58 ALKATPKDAKEDAK
+58 ALKATPKDAKKDAK

-109 HEAQHETHEPT
+109 HEAQHEI
-120 LKDLLNHKK
+120 HKN
-129 TTASHEAQHETH
+129 
-141 EMHETNP
+141 HETNP

-156 KNEKKPNGVASN
+156 KNEKKSDGVIAST
-168 AHQANLTNKNPL
+168 HQANLTNKNPL
-180 TPTNHA
+180 TPTNH
-186 NNAIK
+186 AIK

-218 NASNIQVGTPLE
+218 NASNIQVAAPLE

-270 QSLEKKESHNKERT
+270 QSLEKKESQNKEHT

-319 PTKTQTTAA
+319 PTKTQTIAQAA

-362 EEKAK
+362 EEKTK
-367 EVSENK
+367 EVSKNK
-373 EKTKESNNSAQ
+373 EKTKESTNSTQ
-384 SAQNAQASDKT
+384 SAQNTQASDKA
-395 SENKSAAPKETIK
+395 SENKSATPKETIK

-492 SKEQPKEP
+492 SKEQPKEQ

>member
-1 MPSFVN
+1 MPSPIN
-7 PIHTNANA
+7 PIHTNASTNA
-15 LNSGTKNEVKDTKNA
+15 NGLNSGAKNEVKDTKNA

-38 NKILNQKISKDKT
+38 SKILNQKISKDKT
-51 APKENPN
+51 APKENPS

-109 HEAQHETHEPT
+109 HEAQHETH
-120 LKDLLNHKK
+120 KM
-129 TTASHEAQHETH
+129 HEA
-141 EMHETNP
+141 NP

-156 KNEKKPNGVASN
+156 KNEKKPNEVTSN
-168 AHQANLTNKNPL
+168 AHQTNLPNKNPI
-180 TPTNHA
+180 THTNHA
-186 NNAIK
+186 NNANTTQK
-191 NPTAPTHN
+191 PTTQTHN

-205 LKDIHALSQKHDL
+205 LKDIQTLSQKHDL
-218 NASNIQVGTPLE
+218 NASNIQVSAPLE

-235 LNASDQLALKTTQT
+235 LKASDQLALKTTQT

-255 AKNDSK
+255 AKNDAK

-284 TPPSNEKKTPP
+284 TLPSNEKKTPP
-295 LREAL
+295 LKEAL

-305 KRDKTLSKKKPEKT
+305 KRDKTLSKKKSEKT
-319 PTKTQTTAA
+319 PTKTQTTAPSIA
-328 TPENAPKI
+328 PENAPKI

-356 PTPLEK
+356 PTLLEK

-367 EVSENK
+367 EVSDNK
-373 EKTKESNNSAQ
+373 EKTKESTNSAQ

-395 SENKSAAPKETIK
+395 SENKSVTPKETIK

-500 LREPFKEQESTP
+500 LRESFKDQESTP

>member
-1 MPSFVN
+1 MPSPVN
-7 PIHTNANA
+7 PIHTNASA
-15 LNSGTKNEVKDTKNA
+15 LNSGAKNEVKDTKNA

-38 NKILNQKISKDKT
+38 SKILNQKISKDKT
-51 APKENPN
+51 ASKESPNPN
-58 ALKATPKDAKEDAK
+58 ALKATPKDAKEDTKA
-72 ELEKTPTPHHQHAQN
+72 LEKTPTPHHQHAKD
-87 LAKDQQAPTLKDLLN
+87 LVKDQQAPTLKDWLN
-102 HKKTTAS
+102 HPKTHPTAP
-109 HEAQHETHEPT
+109 HEAQHETHEIF
-120 LKDLLNHKK
+120 
-129 TTASHEAQHETH
+129 
-141 EMHETNP
+141 ETNP

-156 KNEKKPNGVASN
+156 KNEKKPNEVASN
-168 AHQANLTNKNPL
+168 AHQTNLPNKNPI
-180 TPTNHA
+180 TPNHA
-186 NNAIK
+186 NNANK
-191 NPTAPTHN
+191 TPTTPTHN
-199 AKEPKT
+199 AKDPKT
-205 LKDIHALSQKHDL
+205 LKDIQTLSQKHDL
-218 NASNIQVGTPLE
+218 NASNIQAATTPE
-230 KKETP
+230 NKNP
-235 LNASDQLALKTTQT
+235 LNASDHLALKTTQT
-249 SINHTL
+249 PTNHTL
-255 AKNDSK
+255 AKNDAK

-270 QSLEKKESHNKERT
+270 QSLEKKESPNKEHANH
-284 TPPSNEKKTPP
+284 PHNEKKTPP
-295 LREAL
+295 LKEAL

-319 PTKTQTTAA
+319 PIHAKTQTTAPSA

-336 PLKTPPLMPLIGAN
+336 PLKTPLLMPLIGAN
-350 PPNDNA
+350 PPNDNP

-362 EEKAK
+362 EETTK
-367 EVSENK
+367 EASDNK

-384 SAQNAQASDKT
+384 NAQNTQASDKT
-395 SENKSAAPKETIK
+395 SENKSVTPKETIK

-441 VTIQKV
+441 VIIQKV

-492 SKEQPKEP
+492 SKEQPKEQ
-500 LREPFKEQESTP
+500 LRDPFKEQESTP

-524 TDNENK
+524 TDHENK

>member
-1 MPSFVN
+1 MPSPIN
-7 PIHTNANA
+7 PIHTNASANA
-15 LNSGTKNEVKDTKNA
+15 NANASTLINSGAKNEVKDTKNA

-58 ALKATPKDAKEDAK
+58 ALKASPKDTKEDAK

-87 LAKDQQAPTLKDLLN
+87 LVKDQQAPTLKDLLN

-109 HEAQHETHEPT
+109 HEAQHEMHE
-120 LKDLLNHKK
+120 N
-129 TTASHEAQHETH
+129 
-141 EMHETNP
+141 HETNP

-156 KNEKKPNGVASN
+156 KNEKKPNGVTSN

-186 NNAIK
+186 NK

-199 AKEPKT
+199 AKNPKT

-249 SINHTL
+249 PINHTL
-255 AKNDSK
+255 AKNDAK

-270 QSLEKKESHNKERT
+270 QSLEKKESQNKERT

-319 PTKTQTTAA
+319 PTKTQTTAQAA

-336 PLKTPPLMPLIGAN
+336 SLKTPPLMPLIGAN

-367 EVSENK
+367 EVSDNK
-373 EKTKESNNSAQ
+373 EKTKESTNSAQ
-384 SAQNAQASDKT
+384 SAQNTQASDKA

-492 SKEQPKEP
+492 SKEQQAPKDQP
-500 LREPFKEQESTP
+500 KEPFKEQELTS

-524 TDNENK
+524 TDHENQ

>member
-1 MPSFVN
+1 MPSPIN
-7 PIHTNANA
+7 PIHTNASANTSA
-15 LNSGTKNEVKDTKNA
+15 LINSGTKNGVKDTKNA

-38 NKILNQKISKDKT
+38 SKILNQKISKDKT
-51 APKENPN
+51 APKENP
-58 ALKATPKDAKEDAK
+58 LKATPKDAKEDAK

-87 LAKDQQAPTLKDLLN
+87 LAKDQQAPTLKDWLN
-102 HKKTTAS
+102 H
-109 HEAQHETHEPT
+109 Q
-120 LKDLLNHKK
+120 K

-156 KNEKKPNGVASN
+156 KNEKKPNGVISN
-168 AHQANLTNKNPL
+168 AHQSNLTHKNPL

-205 LKDIHALSQKHDL
+205 LKDIQTLSQKHDL
-218 NASNIQVGTPLE
+218 NASNIQATTTPENKTL
-230 KKETP
+230 
-235 LNASDQLALKTTQT
+235 LNAGDQFALKTTQT
-249 SINHTL
+249 PTNHTL
-255 AKNDSK
+255 AKNGAK

-270 QSLEKKESHNKERT
+270 QSLEKKESHNKEHAN
-284 TPPSNEKKTPP
+284 PSHNEKKTPP
-295 LREAL
+295 LKEAL

-319 PTKTQTTAA
+319 PTKTQTTAPS
-328 TPENAPKI
+328 PENAPKI
-336 PLKTPPLMPLIGAN
+336 SLKTPPLMPLIGAN

-362 EEKAK
+362 EEKTK

-373 EKTKESNNSAQ
+373 EKTKESTSSAQ
-384 SAQNAQASDKT
+384 SVQNAQASDKA
-395 SENKSAAPKETIK
+395 SENKSTAPKETIK

-441 VTIQKV
+441 VIIQKV

-492 SKEQPKEP
+492 SKEQPKES
-500 LREPFKEQESTP
+500 LREPFKEQELAP

-524 TDNENK
+524 TDNENQ

>member
-1 MPSFVN
+1 MPSPIN
-7 PIHTNANA
+7 PIHTNASANA
-15 LNSGTKNEVKDTKNA
+15 NANASTSINNGAKNEDTKNA
-30 PKSASKDF
+30 PKSAPKDF
-38 NKILNQKISKDKT
+38 SKILNQKISRDKT
-51 APKENPN
+51 APKESPN
-58 ALKATPKDAKEDAK
+58 ALKAAPKDAK
-72 ELEKTPTPHHQHAQN
+72 ELEKTSAPHHQHAQN

-109 HEAQHETHEPT
+109 HEAQHETHEI
-120 LKDLLNHKK
+120 
-129 TTASHEAQHETH
+129 
-141 EMHETNP
+141 HETNP

-156 KNEKKPNGVASN
+156 KNEKKPDGVTSN
-168 AHQANLTNKNPL
+168 AHQENSTHKNPL
-180 TPTNHA
+180 TPTNHT
-186 NNAIK
+186 NHAIK

-205 LKDIHALSQKHDL
+205 LKDIQTLSQKHDL
-218 NASNIQVGTPLE
+218 NASNIQATTPLE

-249 SINHTL
+249 PINHTL
-255 AKNDSK
+255 AKNDAK
-261 NTANLSSVL
+261 DTANLSSVL
-270 QSLEKKESHNKERT
+270 QSLEKKDPHNKERA
-284 TPPSNEKKTPP
+284 TPPNNEKKTPP
-295 LREAL
+295 LKESL
-300 QMNAI
+300 PMNAI

-319 PTKTQTTAA
+319 PTKTQTTAQA
-328 TPENAPKI
+328 TTPENAPKI

-350 PPNDNA
+350 PPPNDNA

-362 EEKAK
+362 EEKTK
-367 EVSENK
+367 EASDNK

-395 SENKSAAPKETIK
+395 SENKSVTHKETIK

-500 LREPFKEQESTP
+500 FKEQELTP

-524 TDNENK
+524 TDNESK
-530 ETSMQITLYA
+530 ETSMQITLYAWF

>member
-1 MPSFVN
+1 MPSPIN
-7 PIHTNANA
+7 PIHTNAST
-15 LNSGTKNEVKDTKNA
+15 LNSGAKNEDTKNA

-38 NKILNQKISKDKT
+38 SKILNQKISKDKT
-51 APKENPN
+51 TPKESPNPS
-58 ALKATPKDAKEDAK
+58 ALKVAQKDAKEDAK
-72 ELEKTPTPHHQHAQN
+72 ALEKTPTPHHQHAQN
-87 LAKDQQAPTLKDLLN
+87 PAKDQQAPTLKDLLN
-102 HKKTTAS
+102 HQKNHPTAK
-109 HEAQHETHEPT
+109 HETQHETHE
-120 LKDLLNHKK
+120 N
-129 TTASHEAQHETH
+129 
-141 EMHETNP
+141 HETNP

-156 KNEKKPNGVASN
+156 KNEKKPDGVTSN
-168 AHQANLTNKNPL
+168 AHQTNSTHKNPL
-180 TPTNHA
+180 TPTNNANHA
-186 NNAIK
+186 NK

-205 LKDIHALSQKHDL
+205 LKDIQTLSQKHDL
-218 NASNIQVGTPLE
+218 NASNIQVIAPLE

-249 SINHTL
+249 SINHTF
-255 AKNDSK
+255 AKNDAK

-270 QSLEKKESHNKERT
+270 QSLEKKESHNKERA

-295 LREAL
+295 LKEAL
-300 QMNAI
+300 PMNAI

-319 PTKTQTTAA
+319 PTKTQTTTQAV
-328 TPENAPKI
+328 ENTPKI

-362 EEKAK
+362 EETTK
-367 EVSENK
+367 EASDNK

-384 SAQNAQASDKT
+384 SVQNTQASDKT
-395 SENKSAAPKETIK
+395 SENKSVTPKETIK

-441 VTIQKV
+441 VIIQKV

-492 SKEQPKEP
+492 SKEQPKEQ
-500 LREPFKEQESTP
+500 LREPFKEQELTP

-524 TDNENK
+524 TDNESK

>member
-1 MPSFVN
+1 MPSPVN

-15 LNSGTKNEVKDTKNA
+15 LNSGAKNEVKDTKNA

-38 NKILNQKISKDKT
+38 SKILNQKISKDKT

-58 ALKATPKDAKEDAK
+58 ALKATPKNSKEGAKEDAK
-72 ELEKTPTPHHQHAQN
+72 ALEKTPTPQPQHAQN
-87 LAKDQQAPTLKDLLN
+87 PTKDQQAPTLKDLLN

-109 HEAQHETHEPT
+109 HETQHEI
-120 LKDLLNHKK
+120 HKN
-129 TTASHEAQHETH
+129 
-141 EMHETNP
+141 HETNP
-148 KTPNETLN
+148 KTPNDLN
-156 KNEKKPNGVASN
+156 KNEKKPNGVTSG

-180 TPTNHA
+180 TPTNRA
-186 NNAIK
+186 NNANTTQK
-191 NPTAPTHN
+191 PTTPTHN
-199 AKEPKT
+199 AKDPKT
-205 LKDIHALSQKHDL
+205 LKDIQTLSQKHDL
-218 NASNIQVGTPLE
+218 NASNIQAATTPE
-230 KKETP
+230 NKTP
-235 LNASDQLALKTTQT
+235 LNASDHLALKTTQT
-249 SINHTL
+249 PINHTL
-255 AKNDSK
+255 AKNGTK

-270 QSLEKKESHNKERT
+270 QSLEKKESHNKECT

-319 PTKTQTTAA
+319 PTKTQTTAQA
-328 TPENAPKI
+328 VTPENAPKI

-373 EKTKESNNSAQ
+373 EKTKESTNSAQ
-384 SAQNAQASDKT
+384 SAQNTQASDKT
-395 SENKSAAPKETIK
+395 SENKSVTPKETIK

-492 SKEQPKEP
+492 SKEQPKEQ

>member
-1 MPSFVN
+1 MPSPIN
-7 PIHTNANA
+7 PIHTNASANA
-15 LNSGTKNEVKDTKNA
+15 SALINSGAKNEDTKNA

-38 NKILNQKISKDKT
+38 SKILNQKISKDKT

-58 ALKATPKDAKEDAK
+58 ALKATPKNSKEGAKEDAK
-72 ELEKTPTPHHQHAQN
+72 TLEKTPTLPHQHAQN
-87 LAKDQQAPTLKDLLN
+87 PAKDQQAPTLKDWLN
-102 HKKTTAS
+102 HQKTHPTAK
-109 HEAQHETHEPT
+109 HEAQHETHE
-120 LKDLLNHKK
+120 
-129 TTASHEAQHETH
+129 
-141 EMHETNP
+141 HETNP

-156 KNEKKPNGVASN
+156 KNEKKPNGVTSN

-191 NPTAPTHN
+191 NPTAPTDTK
-199 AKEPKT
+199 KEPKT
-205 LKDIHALSQKHDL
+205 LKDIQALSQKHDL
-218 NASNIQVGTPLE
+218 NASNIQAVTTPE
-230 KKETP
+230 NKTP
-235 LNASDQLALKTTQT
+235 LNASDHLALKTTQAP
-249 SINHTL
+249 INNTL
-255 AKNDSK
+255 AKNDAK

-270 QSLEKKESHNKERT
+270 QSLEKKDPHNKEHA
-284 TPPSNEKKTPP
+284 TPPNNEKKTPP
-295 LREAL
+295 LKEAL
-300 QMNAI
+300 PMNAI
-305 KRDKTLSKKKPEKT
+305 KRDKTLSKKKSEKT
-319 PTKTQTTAA
+319 PTKAQTTISSIA
-328 TPENAPKI
+328 PENAPKI

-350 PPNDNA
+350 PPPNDNI

-362 EEKAK
+362 EEKTQ
-367 EVSENK
+367 EISDNK

-395 SENKSAAPKETIK
+395 SENKSVTPKETIK

-441 VTIQKV
+441 VVIQKV

-492 SKEQPKEP
+492 SKEQPKEQ
-500 LREPFKEQESTP
+500 LRELFKEQESTP

-524 TDNENK
+524 TDNEHK

>member
-1 MPSFVN
+1 MPSPIN

-15 LNSGTKNEVKDTKNA
+15 NASTLINSGAKNEDTKNA
-30 PKSASKDF
+30 PKSVSKDF
-38 NKILNQKISKDKT
+38 SKILNQKISKDKT

-58 ALKATPKDAKEDAK
+58 ALKTTPKNAKA
-72 ELEKTPTPHHQHAQN
+72 LEKTPTLQPQHAKDF
-87 LAKDQQAPTLKDLLN
+87 AKDQQAPTLKDLLN

-109 HEAQHETHEPT
+109 HEAQHEIHE
-120 LKDLLNHKK
+120 N
-129 TTASHEAQHETH
+129 HEA
-141 EMHETNP
+141 NP

-156 KNEKKPNGVASN
+156 KNEKKPNEVTSN
-168 AHQANLTNKNPL
+168 AHQTNLTNKNPL
-180 TPTNHA
+180 TPTNRA

-191 NPTAPTHN
+191 TPTTPTHN

-205 LKDIHALSQKHDL
+205 LKDIQTLSQKHDL
-218 NASNIQVGTPLE
+218 NASNIQAATTPE
-230 KKETP
+230 NKTP
-235 LNASDQLALKTTQT
+235 LNASDHLALKTTQVPT
-249 SINHTL
+249 NHTL
-255 AKNDSK
+255 AKNDAK

-270 QSLEKKESHNKERT
+270 QSLEKKESPNKEHT
-284 TPPSNEKKTPP
+284 NPLNNEKKTPP
-295 LREAL
+295 LKEAL

-305 KRDKTLSKKKPEKT
+305 KRDKTLSKKKSEKT
-319 PTKTQTTAA
+319 PTKAQTTAPSIA
-328 TPENAPKI
+328 PENAPKI

-350 PPNDNA
+350 PPNDNI
-356 PTPLEK
+356 PTLLEK
-362 EEKAK
+362 EETTK
-367 EVSENK
+367 EASDNK
-373 EKTKESNNSAQ
+373 EKTKESNSNAQ
-384 SAQNAQASDKT
+384 SAQNTQANDKT
-395 SENKSAAPKETIK
+395 SENKSVTPKETIK

-441 VTIQKV
+441 VIIQKV

-492 SKEQPKEP
+492 SKEQPKEQ
-500 LREPFKEQESTP
+500 LREPFKEQELTP

>member
-1 MPSFVN
+1 MPSPIN

-15 LNSGTKNEVKDTKNA
+15 NASTLNSGAKNEDTKNA

-38 NKILNQKISKDKT
+38 SKILNQKISKDKT
-51 APKENPN
+51 ASKENPN
-58 ALKATPKDAKEDAK
+58 ALKATPKNAKEGAK
-72 ELEKTPTPHHQHAQN
+72 ELEKTPTPHPQHAQN

-102 HKKTTAS
+102 HKKTTVS
-109 HEAQHETHEPT
+109 HEAQHE
-120 LKDLLNHKK
+120 KN
-129 TTASHEAQHETH
+129 
-141 EMHETNP
+141 HETNP

-168 AHQANLTNKNPL
+168 AHQASLTNKNPL

-186 NNAIK
+186 IK

-199 AKEPKT
+199 AKDPKT
-205 LKDIHALSQKHDL
+205 LKDIQTLSQKHDL
-218 NASNIQVGTPLE
+218 NASNIQATTTPE
-230 KKETP
+230 NKTP

-255 AKNDSK
+255 AKNDAK

-270 QSLEKKESHNKERT
+270 QSLEKKESQNKERA
-284 TPPSNEKKTPP
+284 TPPNNEKKTPP

-300 QMNAI
+300 PMNAI

-319 PTKTQTTAA
+319 PTKAQTTAPSIA
-328 TPENAPKI
+328 PENAPKI

-350 PPNDNA
+350 PPNDNP
-356 PTPLEK
+356 PTLLEK

-367 EVSENK
+367 EASDNK
-373 EKTKESNNSAQ
+373 EKTKESTN
-384 SAQNAQASDKT
+384 SAQNAQNAQSSDKA
-395 SENKSAAPKETIK
+395 SENKSVTPKETIK

-492 SKEQPKEP
+492 SKEQEKEP
-500 LREPFKEQESTP
+500 FKEPFKEQELTP

>member
-1 MPSFVN
+1 MPSPVN

-15 LNSGTKNEVKDTKNA
+15 LNGGAKNEVKDTKNA

-38 NKILNQKISKDKT
+38 SKILNQKISKDKT
-51 APKENPN
+51 APKEDPN
-58 ALKATPKDAKEDAK
+58 ASKVTPKDAKA
-72 ELEKTPTPHHQHAQN
+72 LEKTPTLNHQHAQN
-87 LAKDQQAPTLKDLLN
+87 LAKDQQAPTLKDWLN
-102 HKKTTAS
+102 HQKTHPTAE
-109 HEAQHETHEPT
+109 HETQHETHEA
-120 LKDLLNHKK
+120 N
-129 TTASHEAQHETH
+129 
-141 EMHETNP
+141 ETNP

-156 KNEKKPNGVASN
+156 KNEKKPNEVASN
-168 AHQANLTNKNPL
+168 AHQTNLPNKNPI
-180 TPTNHA
+180 TPTNRA
-186 NNAIK
+186 NNANTTQ
-191 NPTAPTHN
+191 NPTTPTHN
-199 AKEPKT
+199 AKDPKT
-205 LKDIHALSQKHDL
+205 LKDIQTLSQKHDL
-218 NASNIQVGTPLE
+218 NASNIQAATTPE
-230 KKETP
+230 NKNP
-235 LNASDQLALKTTQT
+235 LNASDHLTLKTTQT
-249 SINHTL
+249 PTNHTL
-255 AKNDSK
+255 AKNDAK

-270 QSLEKKESHNKERT
+270 QSLEKKEPPNKEHAN
-284 TPPSNEKKTPP
+284 PQNNEKKTPP
-295 LREAL
+295 LKEAL

-319 PTKTQTTAA
+319 PTKTQIATPSA

-336 PLKTPPLMPLIGAN
+336 PLKMLPLMPLIGAN

-362 EEKAK
+362 EEKTQ
-367 EVSENK
+367 EISDNK
-373 EKTKESNNSAQ
+373 EKAKETNNSAQ
-384 SAQNAQASDKT
+384 SAQNTQASDKT
-395 SENKSAAPKETIK
+395 SDNKSIAPKETIK

-421 KPPMSRISMDLF
+421 KPPMSKISMDLF

-441 VTIQKV
+441 ITIQKV

-492 SKEQPKEP
+492 SKEQPKEQ
-500 LREPFKEQESTP
+500 LREPFKEQELTP

-524 TDNENK
+524 TDHENQ

>member
-1 MPSFVN
+1 MPSPVN

-15 LNSGTKNEVKDTKNA
+15 LNGGAKNEVKDTKNA

-38 NKILNQKISKDKT
+38 SKILNQKISKDKT
-51 APKENPN
+51 APKESPNPST
-58 ALKATPKDAKEDAK
+58 LKATPQNALKDK
-72 ELEKTPTPHHQHAQN
+72 LEKTPTPHHQHAQN
-87 LAKDQQAPTLKDLLN
+87 LAKDQQAPTLKDWLN

-109 HEAQHETHEPT
+109 HEAQHETHE
-120 LKDLLNHKK
+120 
-129 TTASHEAQHETH
+129 
-141 EMHETNP
+141 HETNP

-156 KNEKKPNGVASN
+156 KNEKKPNGVTSN
-168 AHQANLTNKNPL
+168 AHQTNLPNKNPI
-180 TPTNHA
+180 TPNHA
-186 NNAIK
+186 NNANTTQK
-191 NPTAPTHN
+191 PTTPTHN
-199 AKEPKT
+199 AKDPKT
-205 LKDIHALSQKHDL
+205 LKDIQTLSQKHDL
-218 NASNIQVGTPLE
+218 NASNIQATTTPE
-230 KKETP
+230 NKTP
-235 LNASDQLALKTTQT
+235 LNASDHLALKTTQT
-249 SINHTL
+249 PINHTL
-255 AKNDSK
+255 AKNDAK

-270 QSLEKKESHNKERT
+270 QSLEKKEPHNKEHT
-284 TPPSNEKKTPP
+284 TPQNNEKKTPP
-295 LREAL
+295 LKEAL

-305 KRDKTLSKKKPEKT
+305 KRDKTLSKKKSEKT
-319 PTKTQTTAA
+319 PIHAKTQTTAPSA
-328 TPENAPKI
+328 TPENAPKT

-350 PPNDNA
+350 PPPNDNIL
-356 PTPLEK
+356 TPLEK
-362 EEKAK
+362 EEKTK
-367 EVSENK
+367 EISDNK
-373 EKTKESNNSAQ
+373 EKTKETSNSAQ

-395 SENKSAAPKETIK
+395 SENKSTAPKETIK

-441 VTIQKV
+441 VIIQKV

-492 SKEQPKEP
+492 SKEQPKEQ
-500 LREPFKEQESTP
+500 LRELFKEQELTP

-524 TDNENK
+524 TDHENQ

>member
-1 MPSFVN
+1 MPSPVN

-15 LNSGTKNEVKDTKNA
+15 LNSGAKNEDTKNA

-38 NKILNQKISKDKT
+38 SKILNQKISKDKT

-58 ALKATPKDAKEDAK
+58 ALKATPKDSKEGAKEDAK
-72 ELEKTPTPHHQHAQN
+72 TLEKTPTLPYQHAQN
-87 LAKDQQAPTLKDLLN
+87 PAKDQQAPTLKDWLN

-109 HEAQHETHEPT
+109 HETQHETHEA
-120 LKDLLNHKK
+120 N
-129 TTASHEAQHETH
+129 
-141 EMHETNP
+141 ETNP

-156 KNEKKPNGVASN
+156 KNEKKSNGVTSS
-168 AHQANLTNKNPL
+168 AHQTNLPNKNPI

-191 NPTAPTHN
+191 NPTTPTHN
-199 AKEPKT
+199 AKDPKT
-205 LKDIHALSQKHDL
+205 LKDIQTLSQKHDL
-218 NASNIQVGTPLE
+218 NASNIQVVAPLE

-235 LNASDQLALKTTQT
+235 LNASDQFALKTTQT

-270 QSLEKKESHNKERT
+270 QSLEKKESHNKEHA
-284 TPPSNEKKTPP
+284 TPPGNEKKTPP

-319 PTKTQTTAA
+319 PTKTQTTAPST

-350 PPNDNA
+350 PPNNND

-373 EKTKESNNSAQ
+373 EKTKESTNSAQ
-384 SAQNAQASDKT
+384 SAQNTQASDKA

-500 LREPFKEQESTP
+500 LRESFKEQESTP
-512 LKENALKSYQEN
+512 LKENALKNYQEN

>member
-1 MPSFVN
+1 MPSPVN

-15 LNSGTKNEVKDTKNA
+15 LNSGAKNEVKDTKNA

-38 NKILNQKISKDKT
+38 SKILNQKISKDKT

-58 ALKATPKDAKEDAK
+58 ALKATPKNSKEGAKEDAK
-72 ELEKTPTPHHQHAQN
+72 ALEKTPTLQPQHAQDF
-87 LAKDQQAPTLKDLLN
+87 AKDQQAPTLKDWLN
-102 HKKTTAS
+102 HQKTTAS
-109 HEAQHETHEPT
+109 HEAQH
-120 LKDLLNHKK
+120 KN
-129 TTASHEAQHETH
+129 
-141 EMHETNP
+141 HETNP

-156 KNEKKPNGVASN
+156 KNEKKPNEVASN
-168 AHQANLTNKNPL
+168 AHQTNLTNKNPL

-191 NPTAPTHN
+191 NPTTPTDT
-199 AKEPKT
+199 KKDPKT
-205 LKDIHALSQKHDL
+205 LKDIQTLSQKHDL
-218 NASNIQVGTPLE
+218 NASNIQATTTPE
-230 KKETP
+230 NKTP
-235 LNASDQLALKTTQT
+235 LNTSDHLALKTTQT
-249 SINHTL
+249 PTNHTL
-255 AKNDSK
+255 AKNDAK

-270 QSLEKKESHNKERT
+270 QSLEKKESHNKEHAN
-284 TPPSNEKKTPP
+284 PPNSEKKTPP
-295 LREAL
+295 LKEAL

-305 KRDKTLSKKKPEKT
+305 KRDKTLSKKKSEKT
-319 PTKTQTTAA
+319 PIHAKTQTTAPSIA
-328 TPENAPKI
+328 PENAPKI

-350 PPNDNA
+350 PPPNDNI

-362 EEKAK
+362 EEKTK
-367 EVSENK
+367 EVSDNK
-373 EKTKESNNSAQ
+373 EKAKETNSSAQ
-384 SAQNAQASDKT
+384 NAQNAQASDKT

-441 VTIQKV
+441 VIIQKV

-477 ALGFEGVDLSFSQDS
+477 TLGFEGVDLSFSQDS
-492 SKEQPKEP
+492 SKEQQAPKDQP
-500 LREPFKEQESTP
+500 KEPFKEQELTP
-512 LKENALKSYQEN
+512 LKESVLKSYQEN
-524 TDNENK
+524 TDHENK
-530 ETSMQITLYA
+530 ETSMQITLYAWF

>member
-1 MPSFVN
+1 MPSPIN
-7 PIHTNANA
+7 PIHTNASANASA
-15 LNSGTKNEVKDTKNA
+15 LNGGVKNEDTKNA

-38 NKILNQKISKDKT
+38 SKILNQKISKDKT
-51 APKENPN
+51 APKEIPS
-58 ALKATPKDAKEDAK
+58 ALKATLKNSKEDAK
-72 ELEKTPTPHHQHAQN
+72 ALEKTPTLPYQHAQN
-87 LAKDQQAPTLKDLLN
+87 FAKDQQAPTLKDWLN

-109 HEAQHETHEPT
+109 HETQHE
-120 LKDLLNHKK
+120 KN
-129 TTASHEAQHETH
+129 
-141 EMHETNP
+141 HETNP

-156 KNEKKPNGVASN
+156 KNEKKPNGVTSN
-168 AHQANLTNKNPL
+168 AHQANLPSKNPI

-191 NPTAPTHN
+191 TSTTPTHN
-199 AKEPKT
+199 AKDPKT
-205 LKDIHALSQKHDL
+205 LKDIQTLSQKHDL
-218 NASNIQVGTPLE
+218 NASNIQATTTPE
-230 KKETP
+230 NKTP
-235 LNASDQLALKTTQT
+235 LNAGDQLALKTTQAP
-249 SINHTL
+249 INNTL
-255 AKNDSK
+255 AKNDAK

-270 QSLEKKESHNKERT
+270 QSLEKKESHNKEHAN
-284 TPPSNEKKTPP
+284 PLNNEKKTPP
-295 LREAL
+295 LKEAL

-319 PTKTQTTAA
+319 QTKAQTTAPSIA
-328 TPENAPKI
+328 PENAPKI

-350 PPNDNA
+350 PPNDNI

-362 EEKAK
+362 EETTK
-367 EVSENK
+367 EVSDNK

-384 SAQNAQASDKT
+384 NAQNAQASDKT
-395 SENKSAAPKETIK
+395 SENKSVTPKETIK

-441 VTIQKV
+441 VVIQKV

-492 SKEQPKEP
+492 SKEQPKEQ
-500 LREPFKEQESTP
+500 LRELFKEQESSP

-524 TDNENK
+524 TDHENQ